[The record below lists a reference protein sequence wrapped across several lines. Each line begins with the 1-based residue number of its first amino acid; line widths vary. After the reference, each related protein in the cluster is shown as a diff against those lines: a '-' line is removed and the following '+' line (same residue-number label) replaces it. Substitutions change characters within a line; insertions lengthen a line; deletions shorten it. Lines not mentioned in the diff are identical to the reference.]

1 MQHGFVRLSDQS
13 FAHNLPRSE
22 IRGEHSPL
30 RAGLHDVQ
38 DAVKNRAQRIFSESF
53 FGIQHIFITCHCL
66 SVRLVGYLCMTLM
79 S

>member
-1 MQHGFVRLSDQS
+1 MQHGFARLSDQS

-38 DAVKNRAQRIFSESF
+38 DAVKNRTQ
-53 FGIQHIFITCHCL
+53 
-66 SVRLVGYLCMTLM
+66 
-79 S
+79 